1 MQGSCFSKFINF
13 VFFFTVLNMQL
24 LEEII
29 RVADSKGG
37 WLRAVLL
44 TGHGFHQLAAVLSLS
59 ETNVRNEFANCR
71 RFTLL
76 RWLLLYFH
84 RIRMR
89 LFSLDTIFSG
99 GSIIEL
105 II

>member
-1 MQGSCFSKFINF
+1 
-13 VFFFTVLNMQL
+13 MQL